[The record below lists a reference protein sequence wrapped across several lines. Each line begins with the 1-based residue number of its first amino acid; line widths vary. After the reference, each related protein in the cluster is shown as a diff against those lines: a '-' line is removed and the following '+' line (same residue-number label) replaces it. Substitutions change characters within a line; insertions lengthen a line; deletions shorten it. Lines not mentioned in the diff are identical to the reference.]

1 MLLLIEFDLP
11 KMGAFALSDKSIDY
25 SLKPWAEGTKELLQ
39 HSFDLLSQ
47 ESHSLRRI
55 AFICIDNAVELMIKT
70 YLTLPKRI
78 TNIQLSWSKIY
89 ERIESFPKML
99 DTLYEYAPD
108 KFDGIDIN
116 EIEWFHRIRND
127 LYHNGHGFLIEK
139 KYVVIYAEI
148 ARQLFENLFNH
159 PLEVDSNE
167 KNANQLLGSF
177 IQEWVKLE
185 KSIQKLSLTAHKYD
199 KKEIL
204 IRPMTSM
211 QLLYNL
217 ININKNPDIPIKIEL
232 EKIKKIDS
240 FREIRNQ
247 IVHRAANHE
256 NLLNQKLIE
265 ETKELT
271 SYIQQLMNQLHEKME
286 WKEKE

>member
-1 MLLLIEFDLP
+1 MEFDVP

-99 DTLYEYAPD
+99 DTLYECAPD
-108 KFDGIDIN
+108 KLNGIDIN

-159 PLEVDSNE
+159 PLEVESNE

-177 IQEWVKLE
+177 IHEWTKLE
-185 KSIQKLSLTAHKYD
+185 KSIQKLSTAAQQYN
-199 KKEIL
+199 KKETML
-204 IRPMTSM
+204 IRPMAIA
-211 QLLYNL
+211 QLIKDLNH
-217 ININKNPDIPIKIEL
+217 INNNPNVPIKVDP

-247 IVHRAANHE
+247 IVHGTDHYE
-256 NLLNQKLIE
+256 KVLNQNLI
-265 ETKELT
+265 KEIREL
-271 SYIQQLMNQLHEKME
+271 SDYIQQLSNQLR
-286 WKEKE
+286 